1 MGCDTDGQTECI
13 KAVSADDYYRGLLW
27 FLQDGAGTRYRTN
40 VKWVDEDCEH
50 STNTTWKGCRY
61 QDGVKASRMNCNVKG
76 SVVVDG
82 TQRYATMT
90 AMRKEIKVISPEAFP
105 YNFAFLYWEE
115 VGVIGGELSRNLG
128 ICAAVIVCVV
138 MALLP
143 KPRISLW
150 VVICIVMS
158 CVDLVGFLHWWGV
171 TISGVSTIY
180 ILICIGL
187 AVDYAAHIAH
197 CFSTCSGTSKE
208 RAVKALERIGPST
221 FNAVVSTFLAV
232 VVLSTSSSYVFRIF
246 FKSLALVTVLGGLH
260 GLWLLPVILS
270 VVGGDKEEEEEDS
283 KTDVTASGGKVEP
296 TSSDVRSPPLEI
308 A

>member
-1 MGCDTDGQTECI
+1 M
-13 KAVSADDYYRGLLW
+13 
-27 FLQDGAGTRYRTN
+27 
-40 VKWVDEDCEH
+40 
-50 STNTTWKGCRY
+50 
-61 QDGVKASRMNCNVKG
+61 
-76 SVVVDG
+76 
-82 TQRYATMT
+82 
-90 AMRKEIKVISPEAFP
+90 
-105 YNFAFLYWEE
+105 
-115 VGVIGGELSRNLG
+115 
-128 ICAAVIVCVV
+128 V

-158 CVDLVGFLHWWGV
+158 CIDLVGFLHWWGV